1 MTSVKDNT
9 VDVIDMIIFIKQ
21 RVNDLTD
28 NERKE
33 IYQIIDSSN
42 IDDGKIQEKGDGILI
57 KFKDIP
63 RTAILEMYNYMT
75 RKLNEKQEQL
85 NNCTEENI
93 EDDD

>member
-1 MTSVKDNT
+1 MASVKEP

-42 IDDGKIQEKGDGILI
+42 IDEGKIQEKGDGILI

-63 RTAILEMYNYMT
+63 RTAILDVYNFMI
-75 RKLNEKQEQL
+75 RKLNEKKEQL
-85 NNCTEENI
+85 DNCTVENEEEN
-93 EDDD
+93 